1 MVSITGTM
9 LAWGI
14 PQIQE
19 SEAYAIYTS
28 AQNNF
33 LNFDADMDQVILQ
46 GEGSSRASTVSFSSG
61 TFVERDNLDE
71 IKYYYTSVN
80 WSDPKIVGVGADSE
94 SFALLDLEKVVSSFN
109 VTLEYPNG
117 TQWKG
122 SSSSSIVTNFPPL
135 VYGVKATYSST
146 ENNTIIGGFMIY
158 GTDSLSYRYS
168 SVSGTYKMRMF
179 NGGIV
184 SKEPG
189 GGFYVSSSP
198 LIRSISGVG
207 KYESFALYQTDFN
220 LSSTSFTSLMSGN
233 YNFEVRN
240 QGGNDSS
247 LSIYKL
253 RMGFKGDSAFA
264 MKNYYISDWDFSR
277 ATIFFNTLESPTA
290 SGMGTEEDIMYSQ
303 NEPFDFRIL
312 ERLIYVT
319 FNLR

>member
-1 MVSITGTM
+1 
-9 LAWGI
+9 
-14 PQIQE
+14 
-19 SEAYAIYTS
+19 
-28 AQNNF
+28 
-33 LNFDADMDQVILQ
+33 
-46 GEGSSRASTVSFSSG
+46 
-61 TFVERDNLDE
+61 
-71 IKYYYTSVN
+71 
-80 WSDPKIVGVGADSE
+80 
-94 SFALLDLEKVVSSFN
+94 
-109 VTLEYPNG
+109 
-117 TQWKG
+117 
-122 SSSSSIVTNFPPL
+122 
-135 VYGVKATYSST
+135 
-146 ENNTIIGGFMIY
+146 MIY